1 MEYGYEGG
9 GEVIG
14 SILLNLLVYLPALL
28 FWIITGLIV
37 LAMIFDKYDKEKRR
51 RRYEDDGK

>member
-1 MEYGYEGG
+1 M
-9 GEVIG
+9 IG